1 MDFLIRT
8 KENRISGPFPK
19 EEILARISRGELRE
33 QDEVCPA
40 NGYWIF
46 LHERAESRAM
56 LGVELPR
63 TVDSESEENT
73 ETETETA
80 TATATATDLKKV
92 ASVTVTGPRETREG
106 YALPVSAADKTA
118 EIPANGSPL
127 PRGQP
132 ETVGA
137 IRFVLWAFVMVIV
150 FILYRV
156 FQLAQDA

>member
-1 MDFLIRT
+1 MEFMIRT
-8 KENRISGPFPK
+8 KENRISGPYPK

-63 TVDSESEENT
+63 TAESESEENT

-80 TATATATDLKKV
+80 TATATDHMKIAPPAT
-92 ASVTVTGPRETREG
+92 RETREG
-106 YALPVSAADKTA
+106 VSIPLSPLDKTA
-118 EIPANGSPL
+118 EIPASGSASSS
-127 PRGQP
+127 RKP
-132 ETVGA
+132 ETVGT
-137 IRFVLWAFVMVIV
+137 IRFVLWAFVMIIV